1 MQTLETVAV
10 LLGLFYLLGQSADL
24 IIVNIRKLS
33 VRLGIGVFFLG
44 LILGFL
50 TSLPEMAIGF
60 NAIANN
66 LQEVAFGNLLG
77 GIVVLFGL
85 ILGLSI
91 VLNRGIDTDGKLGKL
106 WAVFG
111 FLFLPLV
118 LALDGNI
125 SLLEGG
131 ALVILYFGLL
141 RYLFI
146 KNKDFTGEV
155 AEVRVSEE
163 QLLKQLFYIMFGI
176 VLVVLFSNAIIRTTT
191 VLLSRFEIP
200 EFILGL
206 LLFSLGTNLPEI
218 IVAIRS
224 WKRQIRDL
232 AMSNLIGSAM
242 GNVLL
247 IGIFSLIKTTQV
259 EIRLAYF
266 TLMVFVAVLF
276 IMFWSF
282 NKSEKRFSKKEG
294 YALIS
299 LYTAFIL
306 TQVLFQIVS

>member
-1 MQTLETVAV
+1 
-10 LLGLFYLLGQSADL
+10 
-24 IIVNIRKLS
+24 
-33 VRLGIGVFFLG
+33 
-44 LILGFL
+44 
-50 TSLPEMAIGF
+50 
-60 NAIANN
+60 
-66 LQEVAFGNLLG
+66 
-77 GIVVLFGL
+77 
-85 ILGLSI
+85 
-91 VLNRGIDTDGKLGKL
+91 
-106 WAVFG
+106 
-111 FLFLPLV
+111 
-118 LALDGNI
+118 
-125 SLLEGG
+125 
-131 ALVILYFGLL
+131 
-141 RYLFI
+141 
-146 KNKDFTGEV
+146 
-155 AEVRVSEE
+155 
-163 QLLKQLFYIMFGI
+163 MFGI
-176 VLVVLFSNAIIRTTT
+176 VLVVLFSNAIIRTTS

-232 AMSNLIGSAM
+232 AMSNLLGSAM

-259 EIRLAYF
+259 EVRLAYF
-266 TLMVFVAVLF
+266 TLMVFVAILF

-299 LYTAFIL
+299 LYTAFVV